1 MSPLGKALMGLHAW
15 GGMIFSWLLI
25 PVFITGSIAVFEP
38 EVSHW
43 MQPELTAHPTRP
55 SNAVAL
61 AETHLNEHA
70 PAQGVA
76 AQGRRAE
83 T

>member
-38 EVSHW
+38 EVSQW

-61 AETHLNEHA
+61 AEAHLN
-70 PAQGVA
+70 
-76 AQGRRAE
+76 
-83 T
+83 